1 MDLLRPDWSLIESFT
16 PDFVVSDEMP
26 LKCPV
31 LAVTVLFLVVFVGQ
45 TRACVL
51 VITCCW
57 QKHMTPTAHATSL

>member
-45 TRACVL
+45 KRVCVL
-51 VITCCW
+51 V
-57 QKHMTPTAHATSL
+57 